1 MRTKVLALTLTS
13 VMVAGSLLTFAQD
26 DKKEKEVR
34 KDLSEGN
41 KDLREA
47 RTDSA
52 ADYQKFK
59 MASETKIRNNQME
72 IATLKAKKSTDTK
85 EVKERYDKR
94 VNTLEQMNDDL
105 KIKMNGSN
113 KVKTSEWALF
123 KRGVN
128 LDMDE
133 LTLAIKDIGVDNAQ

>member
-1 MRTKVLALTLTS
+1 
-13 VMVAGSLLTFAQD
+13 MVAGSLLTFAQD
-26 DKKEKEVR
+26 EKKEKEVR
-34 KDLSEGN
+34 KDLSQGN

-72 IATLKAKKSTDTK
+72 IATLKAKKWTDTK

>member
-1 MRTKVLALTLTS
+1 MRTKVLVLTLTS

-26 DKKEKEVR
+26 DKKENEVR